1 MNLEPTCAVCGR
13 TVPPDMDHV
22 RLDAETVR
30 TDDRNDVDD
39 YVFHTRCW
47 YGVAGSWRKP
57 A

>member
-1 MNLEPTCAVCGR
+1 
-13 TVPPDMDHV
+13 MDHV